1 MFLRILKNDFNR
13 KRVMNLIL
21 LLFIILATTFVS
33 SGINNL
39 VTVYKGVDYYFD
51 KAEIGN
57 FDLISMGEDPKDKVE
72 AFLAKEKAVSKY
84 KVEPIIFLN
93 KDDFSVRGKKS
104 QARNDI
110 ILQSIEESKINFFD
124 SANKNI
130 KTVKPGHV
138 YIGGSFIKDNNLSVG
153 DTIIFKKG
161 KTEIKFILDGK
172 AKDALLGS
180 EMFGNCRFIIN
191 TNEKNKLLE
200 NKEIASK
207 RQGKIAYVVSNNL
220 KRMEAATAELESI
233 SFTGSRWMMKFGYV
247 MDMIVAF
254 IILILS
260 ICLILVAFTVLK
272 FSINFTILEE
282 FREIGVMKAIGI
294 GNGKIRYLYIIKYLV
309 LACIGSL
316 IGFFSSLPFGK
327 MLIQSATENMVLE
340 NDLGIF
346 PNLLGTLL
354 VIFLI
359 VWFSYLSTSKI
370 KKSSPLDAI
379 RSGQTGERYK
389 TKAILRFEKS
399 SAKPSLFLAV
409 TDIVNNPRRFLT
421 IILSFFLCT
430 LFVLIM
436 VNTTETI
443 NSDKLI
449 TIIGAR
455 ADLYLAD
462 DDQVNKDLNQKD
474 MKKLKANLAE
484 TNKKVEALGMYSRMS
499 TDVVYK
505 YKVNFEGNGYFLN
518 FKQGVN
524 SKVSQLK
531 YTKGSAPQNGHE
543 IAITSIISKMTGAK
557 IGDTLIVNF
566 GEKEEK
572 CIVTAYYQTMNQLGQ
587 VILLHEDAPSVMK
600 NATIVLPYKINFT
613 DQPDEAQIKKRQKR
627 LKTLF
632 PQKDIMTA
640 KEYCMDSFGIGEV
653 LNSLLILLLTIVLIV
668 VSLVTLLTER
678 VFISNEKN
686 QIAILKAIGFQNSS
700 IMKWHIYR
708 FIIVGVVAVALAAI
722 TSIPIT
728 KLCISPLFGMMGAN
742 DVSFNIVAWKVFGL
756 YPGLIVIVTIF
767 VATLSAQYI
776 RSIKSS
782 DTANIE

>member
-1 MFLRILKNDFNR
+1 M
-13 KRVMNLIL
+13 
-21 LLFIILATTFVS
+21 S

-57 FDLISMGEDPKDKVE
+57 FDLISKGEDPKDKVE

-124 SANKNI
+124 SANKKI

-207 RQGKIAYVVSNNL
+207 RQGKIAYVISNNL

-260 ICLILVAFTVLK
+260 ICLILVAFTVLI

-421 IILSFFLCT
+421 IILSFFFVPYLC
-430 LFVLIM
+430 
-436 VNTTETI
+436 
-443 NSDKLI
+443 
-449 TIIGAR
+449 
-455 ADLYLAD
+455 
-462 DDQVNKDLNQKD
+462 
-474 MKKLKANLAE
+474 
-484 TNKKVEALGMYSRMS
+484 
-499 TDVVYK
+499 
-505 YKVNFEGNGYFLN
+505 
-518 FKQGVN
+518 
-524 SKVSQLK
+524 
-531 YTKGSAPQNGHE
+531 
-543 IAITSIISKMTGAK
+543 
-557 IGDTLIVNF
+557 
-566 GEKEEK
+566 
-572 CIVTAYYQTMNQLGQ
+572 
-587 VILLHEDAPSVMK
+587 
-600 NATIVLPYKINFT
+600 
-613 DQPDEAQIKKRQKR
+613 
-627 LKTLF
+627 
-632 PQKDIMTA
+632 
-640 KEYCMDSFGIGEV
+640 
-653 LNSLLILLLTIVLIV
+653 
-668 VSLVTLLTER
+668 
-678 VFISNEKN
+678 
-686 QIAILKAIGFQNSS
+686 
-700 IMKWHIYR
+700 
-708 FIIVGVVAVALAAI
+708 
-722 TSIPIT
+722 
-728 KLCISPLFGMMGAN
+728 
-742 DVSFNIVAWKVFGL
+742 
-756 YPGLIVIVTIF
+756 
-767 VATLSAQYI
+767 
-776 RSIKSS
+776 
-782 DTANIE
+782 

>member
-124 SANKNI
+124 SANKKI

-207 RQGKIAYVVSNNL
+207 RQGKIAYVISNNL

-370 KKSSPLDAI
+370 KKHHL
-379 RSGQTGERYK
+379 
-389 TKAILRFEKS
+389 
-399 SAKPSLFLAV
+399 
-409 TDIVNNPRRFLT
+409 
-421 IILSFFLCT
+421 
-430 LFVLIM
+430 
-436 VNTTETI
+436 
-443 NSDKLI
+443 
-449 TIIGAR
+449 
-455 ADLYLAD
+455 
-462 DDQVNKDLNQKD
+462 
-474 MKKLKANLAE
+474 
-484 TNKKVEALGMYSRMS
+484 
-499 TDVVYK
+499 
-505 YKVNFEGNGYFLN
+505 
-518 FKQGVN
+518 
-524 SKVSQLK
+524 
-531 YTKGSAPQNGHE
+531 
-543 IAITSIISKMTGAK
+543 
-557 IGDTLIVNF
+557 
-566 GEKEEK
+566 
-572 CIVTAYYQTMNQLGQ
+572 
-587 VILLHEDAPSVMK
+587 
-600 NATIVLPYKINFT
+600 
-613 DQPDEAQIKKRQKR
+613 
-627 LKTLF
+627 
-632 PQKDIMTA
+632 
-640 KEYCMDSFGIGEV
+640 
-653 LNSLLILLLTIVLIV
+653 
-668 VSLVTLLTER
+668 
-678 VFISNEKN
+678 
-686 QIAILKAIGFQNSS
+686 
-700 IMKWHIYR
+700 
-708 FIIVGVVAVALAAI
+708 
-722 TSIPIT
+722 
-728 KLCISPLFGMMGAN
+728 
-742 DVSFNIVAWKVFGL
+742 
-756 YPGLIVIVTIF
+756 
-767 VATLSAQYI
+767 
-776 RSIKSS
+776 
-782 DTANIE
+782 